1 MSRRFALI
9 VGLLALGALVAVWA
23 GGCGGGDNSGSAQT
37 VPTTPPL
44 TVPGE
49 TKPPKIET
57 TPAETTTG
65 ETTPAG
71 GTGGQSAPQ
80 TPSQQPQDTQT
91 HDTPPPK
98 GSPAARFEQFCK
110 ENPGAC

>member
-1 MSRRFALI
+1 MRGRALLI
-9 VGLLALGALVAVWA
+9 VGLIALGALVALWA
-23 GGCGGGDNSGSAQT
+23 GGCGDDNSGSAQT

-49 TKPPKIET
+49 KEPPKIEKNPST
-57 TPAETTTG
+57 SETTTG
-65 ETTPAG
+65 EQAPSG

-80 TPSQQPQDTQT
+80 QTQQQQDTQKN
-91 HDTPPPK
+91 DTPPPK
-98 GSPAARFEQFCK
+98 GSPAEKFEQFCT